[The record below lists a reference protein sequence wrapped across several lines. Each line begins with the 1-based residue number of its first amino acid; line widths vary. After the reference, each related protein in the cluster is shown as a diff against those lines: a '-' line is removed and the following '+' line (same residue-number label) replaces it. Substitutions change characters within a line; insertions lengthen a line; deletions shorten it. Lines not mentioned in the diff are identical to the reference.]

1 VLVALDHPKF
11 RHVVDDI
18 FTRRVVVDCMNHACT
33 VVHGDSPHGSRP
45 DACCQYGADVDLYE
59 RDKIL
64 ARAGELRA
72 ILRAEVRDVP
82 WFETEIEP
90 DADQP
95 SGGLVR
101 TAVHGPDGE
110 HGCVFLA
117 HDRRG
122 CAIHRA
128 ALTNGWDFRGT
139 KPHVCRLFPLT
150 YTADS
155 IMISDDYE
163 DYSCAHRDDVPT
175 LYRGARDL
183 LAELFGAELVRALDA
198 LEAKT
203 LARRLPVAR

>member
-11 RHVVDDI
+11 RHVADEI
-18 FTRRVVVDCMNHACT
+18 FTRRVVIDCMNHACK
-33 VVHGDSPHGSRP
+33 VVEGDSPHGARL
-45 DACCQYGADVDLYE
+45 DACCQYGADVDLFE

-64 ARAGELRA
+64 ARAGELKA
-72 ILRAEVRDVP
+72 ILRPEVRDVA
-82 WFETEIEP
+82 WFETEVEP

-101 TAVHGPDGE
+101 TAVHGE
-110 HGCVFLA
+110 HGCVFLQ
-117 HDRRG
+117 HDKRG

-128 ALTNGWDFRGT
+128 SIEHGWDFRGT

-150 YTADS
+150 YTTDE
-155 IMISDDYE
+155 IMISDDYI
-163 DYSCAHRDDVPT
+163 DYSCAYVADAPT

-183 LAELFGAELVRALDA
+183 LGELFGAELVRALDA

-203 LARRLPVAR
+203 LAKRLPLAR

>member
-1 VLVALDHPKF
+1 MLVPLDHPKF
-11 RHVVDDI
+11 RHVVPEI

-33 VVHGDSPHGSRP
+33 VTGGDSPHGAKP
-45 DACCQYGADVDLYE
+45 DACCQYGADVDLFE

-64 ARAGELRA
+64 ARTGEIRALLRA
-72 ILRAEVRDVP
+72 DARDVA
-82 WFETEIEP
+82 WFETEVEP
-90 DADQP
+90 DADAP

-101 TAVHGPDGE
+101 TAVHGD
-110 HGCVFLA
+110 GCVFLA

-128 ALTNGWDFRGT
+128 SLENSWDFRGT

-150 YTADS
+150 YTTDA
-155 IMISDDYE
+155 IMISDDYS
-163 DYSCAHRDDVPT
+163 DYSCAYVADAPT

-183 LAELFGAELVRALDA
+183 LGELFGAELVRALDA
-198 LEAKT
+198 LEEKT